1 MYGPESPLSF
11 WPFLSSSSWWW
22 LISSVFLTKAS
33 CCKIT
38 HASGYYRAWPGKSG
52 LVNGSPNKRLGR
64 SVFVVA
70 NIKKI

>member
-11 WPFLSSSSWWW
+11 WPFLNSCSWWW
-22 LISSVFLTKAS
+22 LVSSVFLTRAS

-52 LVNGSPNKRLGR
+52 LVNGSPNKSLGR